1 VVKTVSDAEYRALAE
16 LRYRIRHFIQEG
28 DAAAQ
33 RSNLEPQQYLMLL
46 AIRGLPH
53 GAVATIRTLAERM
66 ALKHH
71 SAVEL
76 IDRLESHGLVRRS
89 RNENDKREVRVS
101 LLPPGSKLLDR
112 VARERLSELKASGAA
127 LADAITALVEQ
138 KHPSQMI
145 LQINEIIGNQRRPS
159 ARRDNTAPVADGASG
174 SAAGAVG
181 RGQET
186 PGLETALSDSFD
198 RSDPGGRTAW
208 HSADPAPFPHQA
220 ATVGLQRSWH
230 RDPQQRRSP

>member
-159 ARRDNTAPVADGASG
+159 ARRDNTAPRKRNKKPMPRGRKR
-174 SAAGAVG
+174 SA
-181 RGQET
+181 
-186 PGLETALSDSFD
+186 
-198 RSDPGGRTAW
+198 
-208 HSADPAPFPHQA
+208 
-220 ATVGLQRSWH
+220 
-230 RDPQQRRSP
+230 

>member
-1 VVKTVSDAEYRALAE
+1 MKSAISDTEYRALAE

-46 AIRGLPH
+46 AIRGLPQ

-76 IDRLESHGLVRRS
+76 IDRLESHGLVRRIRS
-89 RNENDKREVRVS
+89 EGDKREVRVS
-101 LLPPGSKLLDR
+101 LLPRGSRLLDR

-127 LADAITALVEQ
+127 LADAIAALVKR
-138 KHPSQMI
+138 KHPSQRLI
-145 LQINEIIGNQRRPS
+145 EINETDARP
-159 ARRDNTAPVADGASG
+159 RPGVRQNTAKRKRNKG
-174 SAAGAVG
+174 SPNGKK
-181 RGQET
+181 
-186 PGLETALSDSFD
+186 
-198 RSDPGGRTAW
+198 RS
-208 HSADPAPFPHQA
+208 
-220 ATVGLQRSWH
+220 V
-230 RDPQQRRSP
+230 

>member
-1 VVKTVSDAEYRALAE
+1 MKGTISDAEYRALAE

-46 AIRGLPH
+46 AIRGLPQ

-89 RNENDKREVRVS
+89 RNQGDKREVRVS
-101 LLPPGSKLLDR
+101 LLPQGSKLLAR

-127 LADAITALVEQ
+127 LANAITALVEH
-138 KHPSQMI
+138 KHASQRI
-145 LQINEIIGNQRRPS
+145 LQLHKITENNNLR
-159 ARRDNTAPVADGASG
+159 
-174 SAAGAVG
+174 
-181 RGQET
+181 
-186 PGLETALSDSFD
+186 
-198 RSDPGGRTAW
+198 
-208 HSADPAPFPHQA
+208 
-220 ATVGLQRSWH
+220 
-230 RDPQQRRSP
+230 

>member
-1 VVKTVSDAEYRALAE
+1 MTGAISDTEYRALAE

-46 AIRGLPH
+46 AIRGLPQ

-71 SAVEL
+71 TAVEL

-89 RNENDKREVRVS
+89 RSERDKREVRVS
-101 LLPPGSKLLDR
+101 LLPQGSKLLDH

-127 LADAITALVEQ
+127 LADAITALVKRQ
-138 KHPSQMI
+138 LPSPKVAE
-145 LQINEIIGNQRRPS
+145 INEMTEVLHRPALPRSSTTPRKRNKNFLPRRRKRN
-159 ARRDNTAPVADGASG
+159 A
-174 SAAGAVG
+174 
-181 RGQET
+181 
-186 PGLETALSDSFD
+186 
-198 RSDPGGRTAW
+198 
-208 HSADPAPFPHQA
+208 
-220 ATVGLQRSWH
+220 
-230 RDPQQRRSP
+230 